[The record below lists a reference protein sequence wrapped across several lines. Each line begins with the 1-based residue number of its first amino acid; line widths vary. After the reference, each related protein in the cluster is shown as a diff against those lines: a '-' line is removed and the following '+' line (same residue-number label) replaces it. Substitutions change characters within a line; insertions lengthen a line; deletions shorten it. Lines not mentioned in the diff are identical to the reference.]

1 MTSYG
6 QDSDIISRMKEASL
20 DTFLRTILARDS
32 EKLEDIALSC
42 RFWPQVGVAMAVTVV
57 VIFLSQALLYCI
69 YRKFCSNVEL
79 GLR

>member
-42 RFWPQVGVAMAVTVV
+42 KFWPQVGIAMAVTVL
-57 VIFLSQALLYCI
+57 VIFLLQALLYCI